1 MNLAAQRRLRSEPG
15 AQAPGQCR
23 KSRHSRVA
31 ATSVETWSFVR
42 PQFRYLGEAKLD
54 LFMSDAYCSQ
64 LAFEFPLPAG
74 PPPLIIRTCRHIK
87 DGGAFCEAAALGG
100 RAYCRAH
107 LSFRTRYRK
116 MARAC
121 RRAGRLKLPPL
132 THMRGVQAG
141 ITQVRVAQAAGHIDA
156 IRARLLRRAL
166 RLMAANFSF
175 LTRSQAPQGAEMRHQ
190 YEKDK
195 SKQVYH
201 IPINHSKSMASD
213 INTS

>member
-1 MNLAAQRRLRSEPG
+1 MHGS
-15 AQAPGQCR
+15 
-23 KSRHSRVA
+23 S
-31 ATSVETWSFVR
+31 
-42 PQFRYLGEAKLD
+42 
-54 LFMSDAYCSQ
+54 CSQ
-64 LAFEFPLPAG
+64 LTFAFPPPAA

-87 DGGAFCEAAALGG
+87 KSGASCEAAALGG

-107 LSFRTRYRK
+107 LRLRTRCRK

-132 THMRGVQAG
+132 NHIRGVEAG

-166 RLMAANFSF
+166 RLMAANLPS
-175 LTRSQAPQGAEMRHQ
+175 LARQQALQGTETGQPPSAHRRN
-190 YEKDK
+190 K
-195 SKQVYH
+195 SKQVYQ
-201 IPINHSKSMASD
+201 IPINHSKSMVSD

>member
-1 MNLAAQRRLRSEPG
+1 MND
-15 AQAPGQCR
+15 
-23 KSRHSRVA
+23 
-31 ATSVETWSFVR
+31 SF
-42 PQFRYLGEAKLD
+42 
-54 LFMSDAYCSQ
+54 SSQ
-64 LAFEFPLPAG
+64 LTFAFPAPAG

-87 DGGAFCEAAALGG
+87 ESGAFCEAAALGG

-132 THMRGVQAG
+132 NHMREVEAG

-166 RLMAANFSF
+166 RLMAANIP
-175 LTRSQAPQGAEMRHQ
+175 LLARQQALQGTESGRTPIAHRRN
-190 YEKDK
+190 K
-195 SKQVYH
+195 SKQVYQ
-201 IPINHSKSMASD
+201 IPINHSRSMASKT
-213 INTS
+213 NTS